1 MSNAPKTASAET
13 PQIPEGP
20 LLGQL
25 AGMPEA
31 RSWAEALVQDL
42 VLYKAGRL
50 KWSDVD
56 AGCVLYGPTGTGKT
70 TLARAIAAT
79 AKVPLIATSYA
90 DWTRGGRY
98 GADIMIAMRAT
109 FDKAREHAP
118 CVVAIDELDSMP
130 ARSTLSSEHI
140 VTHAIVNALL
150 EQLDGLN
157 RRPGV
162 VVIGAC
168 NHHDRLDEALIRSGR
183 LGRSILVPLPALDAL
198 PQILAF
204 HLADDAASVGDLRGI
219 AVLCVGM
226 SGADIEQL
234 VRDARQRA
242 RRAARPIRR
251 DDLIS
256 ILEARSKSRDP
267 ETERRI
273 AVHEAGHAVA
283 DLRLGVSGNINVSIV
298 ATASAAGRVAIRAT
312 DAPQTRKSIED
323 RLVVLLAGRAAEE
336 TILGSVSGGAG
347 GDARS
352 DLGQATHLAFQAIG
366 TLGLSAQ
373 DTLIWYGRP
382 DVENMRFHPTLLAE
396 AREMLNEAYS
406 RATVLVAAEQVYV
419 ELIAADL
426 VRRRGLTHQDMVAL
440 DPHLYELKSVSAL
453 AADLLQRL
461 KEKTDLSAAALP
473 PRFGLTG
480 KR

>member
-1 MSNAPKTASAET
+1 MSNAPTPAPAET

-20 LLGQL
+20 LLRQL

-42 VLYKAGRL
+42 ALYKAGRL
-50 KWSDVD
+50 NWSDVD
-56 AGCVLYGPTGTGKT
+56 PGCVLYGPPGTGKT

-98 GADIMIAMRAT
+98 GVDIMIAMRAT
-109 FDKAREHAP
+109 FARAREHAP

-130 ARSTLSSEHI
+130 ARSTLSSEHP

-150 EQLDGLN
+150 EQVDGLN

-162 VVIGAC
+162 VVIGTC

-204 HLADDAASVGDLRGI
+204 HLAENAASVGDLPGI

-256 ILEARSKSRDP
+256 ILEARSKSRAP
-267 ETERRI
+267 
-273 AVHEAGHAVA
+273 
-283 DLRLGVSGNINVSIV
+283 GN
-298 ATASAAGRVAIRAT
+298 
-312 DAPQTRKSIED
+312 
-323 RLVVLLAGRAAEE
+323 RAADRR
-336 TILGSVSGGAG
+336 TRGWSCGR
-347 GDARS
+347 RS
-352 DLGQATHLAFQAIG
+352 APWRLRQYQRLHPCHGKF
-366 TLGLSAQ
+366 
-373 DTLIWYGRP
+373 GRP
-382 DVENMRFHPTLLAE
+382 RRHP
-396 AREMLNEAYS
+396 RS
-406 RATVLVAAEQVYV
+406 SC
-419 ELIAADL
+419 AADTQ
-426 VRRRGLTHQDMVAL
+426 VHRGQTCRDAC
-440 DPHLYELKSVSAL
+440 
-453 AADLLQRL
+453 R
-461 KEKTDLSAAALP
+461 
-473 PRFGLTG
+473 PRG
-480 KR
+480 